1 MIDFHCHLDLFPDPT
16 KIVEECRKRDL
27 YVLAVTTTPS
37 AWVNSNQIGS
47 TNKRIRTALGLHPQL
62 AFEKEKELSLFDN
75 LLPNVKYVGEIGLD
89 GSQDYHKTW
98 DTQVRVFYHI
108 LNSCQKN
115 GGRIMSIHSRKAEK
129 EVIDLLSAFPKA
141 GIPILH
147 WYTGS
152 LVEIKRAVEIGCWFS
167 INPAMVQNKSG
178 MRIIQEIPKGR
189 IVPETDSPFTVKHGT
204 AYNPWDVELVF
215 QGLSKIWNLSIT
227 DTKKIIMK
235 NCKELLEI
243 KL

>member
-1 MIDFHCHLDLFPDPT
+1 MIDFHCHLDLFPDP
-16 KIVEECRKRDL
+16 IEIAEECRKRGL

-37 AWVNSNQIGS
+37 AWVKSNRIG
-47 TNKRIRTALGLHPQL
+47 TNNKRIKTALGLHPQL

-75 LLPNVKYVGEIGLD
+75 LLPKVKYVGEIGLD
-89 GSQDYHKTW
+89 GSPGYNKTW
-98 DTQVRVFYHI
+98 DAQVRVFYHI

-115 GGRIMSIHSRKAEK
+115 GGKIMSIHSRKAEK
-129 EVIDLLSAFPKA
+129 KVIDLLSAFPKA

-147 WYTGS
+147 WYTGN
-152 LVEIKRAVEIGCWFS
+152 LLEIKRAVEIGCWFS
-167 INPAMVQNKSG
+167 INPTMVQTKSG
-178 MRIIQEIPKGR
+178 IRIIQEIPKSR

-204 AYNPWDVELVF
+204 PYKPWDVEFVF

-227 DTKKIIMK
+227 DTNKLIWE
-235 NCKELLEI
+235 NCKKLLGT